1 MAATAA
7 GAGAGAGQEPEPED
21 DALRLELEAKLARA
35 QAALDERVALLL
47 ARRAPGSGGTAVA
60 AAAAEGAEGGAR
72 DGAAGAPG
80 EGGALDVQQLAE
92 RRQRLYAGG
101 YAELERV
108 RAIRSQRSS
117 AHATYRRPAAVLFRR
132 SRGAEAS

>member
-7 GAGAGAGQEPEPED
+7 GAGAGAGQEEPEPEE

-47 ARRAPGSGGTAVA
+47 ARRAPGGGGAAAVA
-60 AAAAEGAEGGAR
+60 EGVEGGAP

-108 RAIRSQRSS
+108 RAIRSQRAS

>member
-47 ARRAPGSGGTAVA
+47 ARRAPGSGGAAV
-60 AAAAEGAEGGAR
+60 AAAAEGAEGGEP

-108 RAIRSQRSS
+108 RAIRSQRAS